1 MFSDMTFAVENAT
14 LWGMLARL
22 GCEIIDLGGEFRTSE
37 VKMAEIH
44 LFAASGHFGYYSS
57 GAFKRVTDR
66 YLGVRFLIGG
76 QMHEGWVRLT
86 MKCGLDG
93 VSGTITGYA
102 FDTVPNE
109 TGLAAGQIRGGTAG
123 TKAPEHAAAKP
134 ATLGMLGLGA
144 AGLELWRR

>member
-1 MFSDMTFAVENAT
+1 MV
-14 LWGMLARL
+14 
-22 GCEIIDLGGEFRTSE
+22 
-37 VKMAEIH
+37 EIH
-44 LFAASGHFGYYSS
+44 VFAGSGHFGYYSS

-109 TGLAAGQIRGGTAG
+109 TGLAAGQIRGGPAG
-123 TKAPEHAAAKP
+123 MKVPAARRP
-134 ATLGMLGLGA
+134 PTTL
-144 AGLELWRR
+144 